1 MHHPTLSK
9 SEYRADIDGL
19 RALAVLS
26 VFLYHLQPSLLPGG
40 FLGVDVF
47 FVISGYLITGIIVR
61 KNHLHTFS
69 FINFYARRVKRIF
82 PALFVV
88 LILSSFTAVFLLL
101 PDAYLNFMKS
111 ARYASLQISNFLFSW
126 EVGYFSEGFSRQ
138 PLLHTWSLGV
148 EEQFYLFWPLLIFLC
163 FLFLN
168 KFRSVTLNNSL
179 EIEERGAVGS
189 QSIGKAMD
197 YDTGPVEN
205 KAIAG
210 VFFLLFLFSIAACY
224 ILAEKDYNL
233 AFYMFYSRGFE
244 FCVGGLI
251 SLGILSVPKTK
262 GVNCLIGVL
271 GILLLC
277 YSMFF
282 IREEYLGRSF
292 LQFGVLVPC
301 IGAALIIHADWK
313 KSVINRFLST
323 TIPSHVGKISYSLYL
338 YHWPIIVYWKLI
350 GNTSELGW
358 IASLGIILVT
368 FILSTLSYLFVEQ
381 PARKSKVPDYGVL
394 ISAIIVIIGFT
405 VIFNNLETCKNAPWR
420 ITPYVNEQSHITKR
434 YSSGC
439 KAILKNGVE
448 IFQCG
453 DDSESSRPIIALV
466 GDSHAPHFLDSTIA
480 WAAKYGYDVKYFAVA
495 GCPMLLGDVRIKSQ
509 IEDGHG
515 KLCEDSVS
523 LFETQIVNDPRVEV
537 ILLAQRFD
545 LFHNGKGYLDATRKI
560 TFKDT
565 NGRVVKDHTGYYRD
579 QLSYTVKT
587 IQKMGKELIIL
598 KQVPIFS
605 NIDAC
610 TWEPRLKKLFSQGKV
625 CDYDTNFINKWQQ
638 PSIDFID
645 NFSTEYR
652 VDVFDPVS
660 YIDNPLQ
667 DGVILY
673 KDRDHLNEDGSQF
686 LVPYLEKAI
695 NDIMDQKK
703 LR

>member
-1 MHHPTLSK
+1 MRHPTLSK
-9 SEYRADIDGL
+9 NEYRADIDGL

-26 VFLYHLQPSLLPGG
+26 VIIYHLQPSLLPGG

-69 FINFYARRVKRIF
+69 FIHFYARRVKRIF

-88 LILSSFTAVFLLL
+88 LILSSITAVFLLL
-101 PDAYLNFMKS
+101 PDAYVNFMKS

-126 EVGYFSEGFSRQ
+126 KVDYFSEGFSGQ

-168 KFRSVTLNNSL
+168 RSRQVILNNPL
-179 EIEERGAVGS
+179 GIEKRSAVGS
-189 QSIGKAMD
+189 QSIGKTMD

-210 VFFLLFLFSIAACY
+210 VFSLLFLFSIVTCN
-224 ILAEKDYNL
+224 ILAVKDPNL
-233 AFYMFYSRGFE
+233 AFYMFYTRGFE
-244 FCVGGLI
+244 FCIGGFI
-251 SLGILSVPKTK
+251 SLGILSIPKTK
-262 GVNCLIGVL
+262 GVNCLIGAL

-301 IGAALIIHADWK
+301 VGAALIIHADWK

-358 IASLGIILVT
+358 IDSLGIILVT

-394 ISAIIVIIGFT
+394 ISAIIVIIGFS

-420 ITPYVNEQSHITKR
+420 ITPYVNEQSHIKKR
-434 YSSGC
+434 YSTGC
-439 KAILKNGVE
+439 KAILKNKVQ
-448 IFQCG
+448 IFECP

-466 GDSHAPHFLDSTIA
+466 GDSHAPHFLDSTLA
-480 WAAKYGYDVKYFAVA
+480 WAEKNGYDVKFFAEA
-495 GCPMLLGDVRIKSQ
+495 GCPMLLGDVRIRSL

-523 LFETQIVNDPRVEV
+523 LFETQIVNDPRVKV

-560 TFKDT
+560 TFKNA
-565 NGRVVKDHTGYYRD
+565 NGRVVKNHTGYYRD
-579 QLSYTVKT
+579 QLSYTAKT

-610 TWEPRLKKLFSQGKV
+610 TWEPRLKKLFSQEKV

-652 VDVFDPVS
+652 IDVFDPAS
-660 YIDNPLQ
+660 YINNPLQ

-673 KDRDHLNEDGSQF
+673 KDSDHLNEDGSQF
-686 LVPYLEKAI
+686 LVPYFDEAM
-695 NDIMDQKK
+695 NAIMDQKN